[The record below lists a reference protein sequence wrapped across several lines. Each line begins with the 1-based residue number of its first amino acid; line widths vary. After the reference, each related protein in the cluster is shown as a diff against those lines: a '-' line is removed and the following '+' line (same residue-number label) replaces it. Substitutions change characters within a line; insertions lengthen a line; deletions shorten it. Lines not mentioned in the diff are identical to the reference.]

1 MAAELGRS
9 RDPMTGATGS
19 VLILAPAGRDA
30 RLAAAV
36 LDQAQIAACVCR
48 DVDDLVARL
57 SDNPAVVLLT
67 EHALTSELRA
77 RLRQWLAG
85 QPLWSDLPVVVLT
98 GHPPNSDK
106 KRSLAAML
114 AELGNVTVIDR
125 PMHRDVL
132 VTTVRAALRARGRQ
146 HQARELL
153 ARLEDAIRERDQ
165 FLAILSHE
173 LRNPL
178 GAIRNATEV
187 LARQGPAQAE
197 VSSPLAI
204 VDRQA
209 RHLARLVDDLL
220 DVARVTSGKIV
231 LRKTPCEL
239 GEVIE
244 RAARQLEQAVEHAHL
259 RMRVLPAPGPVMVEA
274 DPVRIEQVVGNLL
287 TNAVK
292 YTPPGGVVEVAV
304 EAEGSEASVRV
315 TDSGVGIAPEMLGSV
330 FKMFVQADRS
340 LDRSQG
346 GMGIGLTL
354 VRLLVELHGGKVE
367 AASAG
372 LGKGSTF
379 TVTLPLLAGAAEAV
393 PEAMAPRPSGPGRH
407 VLLVEDSADNREML
421 QVLLEMDGHR
431 VDVAADGLQAVERG
445 LALKP
450 DVAIID
456 IGLPGIDGYEVA
468 QRLRAH
474 LGERIVLVALTGYG
488 MPEDRLKASRAGFN
502 IHLIKPVGLPELEAA
517 LQT

>member
-1 MAAELGRS
+1 
-9 RDPMTGATGS
+9 MTEGTANVGA

-36 LDQAQIAACVCR
+36 LDRAEIQARICDSVAA
-48 DVDDLVARL
+48 LLAGL
-57 SDNPAVVLLT
+57 EEEPAAVLLT
-67 EHALTSELRA
+67 EHALMPELRA
-77 RLRQWLAG
+77 GLKRWLAG

-98 GHPPNSDK
+98 GHPPDSDK
-106 KRSLAAML
+106 KRLLAAIL

-125 PMHRDVL
+125 PMHREVL
-132 VTTVRAALRARGRQ
+132 LSSVRSALRARGRQ

-153 ARLEDAIRERDQ
+153 ARLEEAIRERDQ
-165 FLAILSHE
+165 FLAMLSHE

-187 LARQGPAQAE
+187 LSRQTPSQVE
-197 VSSPLAI
+197 VQRPLAI
-204 VDRQA
+204 VDRQV

-220 DVARVTSGKIV
+220 DVARVTSGKIA
-231 LRKTPCEL
+231 LKKAPCEL

-244 RAARQLEQAVEHAHL
+244 AAVRQLDPAIRHGELQLRVTRAV
-259 RMRVLPAPGPVMVEA
+259 GPVMVLA
-274 DPVRIEQVVGNLL
+274 DPVRIEQVVSNLL

-292 YTPPGGVVEVAV
+292 YTPPGGTVGISV
-304 EAEGSEASVRV
+304 EARGHDAIVRV
-315 TDSGVGIAPEMLGSV
+315 VDSGVGIAPEMLANV
-330 FKMFVQADRS
+330 FRLFVQADTS

-379 TVTLPLLAGAAEAV
+379 TVTLPLLASARAVAPEPAAV
-393 PEAMAPRPSGPGRH
+393 PHRGTGRH

-421 QVLLEMDGHR
+421 QALLEMDGHR

-450 DVAIID
+450 EVAIID

-468 QRLRAH
+468 QRLRAQ
-474 LGERIVLVALTGYG
+474 LGPQIVLVALTGYG
-488 MPEDRLKASRAGFN
+488 MPEDRMKATRAGFN
-502 IHLIKPVGLPELEAA
+502 AHLIKPVGLPELEAA
-517 LQT
+517 LQL

>member
-1 MAAELGRS
+1 
-9 RDPMTGATGS
+9 MTEGTDDTGC

-30 RLAAAV
+30 RLAASV
-36 LDQAQIAACVCR
+36 LDHEKIAACICQ

-57 SDNPAVVLLT
+57 TDDPSVVLLT
-67 EHALTSELRA
+67 EQALTSELRA
-77 RLRQWLAG
+77 RLKEWLAG

-106 KRSLAAML
+106 KRLLAAIL

-125 PMHRDVL
+125 PMHREVL
-132 VTTVRAALRARGRQ
+132 LTTVRAALRARGRQ

-153 ARLEDAIRERDQ
+153 ERLEETIRERDQ

-178 GAIRNATEV
+178 GAIRNASEV
-187 LARQGPAQAE
+187 LSRQAPSRAD
-197 VSSPLAI
+197 VMNPLAI

-209 RHLARLVDDLL
+209 RHLGRLVDDLL

-231 LRKTPCEL
+231 LQKSPCEL

-244 RAARQLEQAVEHAHL
+244 RAARQLEQAVAQGQLQL
-259 RMRVLPAPGPVMVEA
+259 RVKAAPGPVMVDA
-274 DPVRIEQVVGNLL
+274 DPVRIEQIVSNLL

-292 YTPPGGVVEVAV
+292 YTPPGGTLEVAV
-304 EAEGSEASVRV
+304 ESRGRDAIVRV
-315 TDSGVGIAPEMLGSV
+315 TDSGVGLAPEMLGTV

-379 TVTLPLLAGAAEAV
+379 TVTLPLLAGAGDAVAEATISKQ
-393 PEAMAPRPSGPGRH
+393 SGPGRH

-445 LALKP
+445 IALKP

-468 QRLRAH
+468 QRLRAQ
-474 LGERIVLVALTGYG
+474 LGERIILVALTGYG
-488 MPEDRLKASRAGFN
+488 MPEDRMKASRAGFN
-502 IHLIKPVGLPELEAA
+502 VHLIKPVALPELEAA
-517 LQT
+517 LQL

>member
-1 MAAELGRS
+1 MS
-9 RDPMTGATGS
+9 PQATSAGT

-30 RLAAAV
+30 RLAASV
-36 LDQAQIAACVCR
+36 LEQADIRARVCEDVEELVSGPPEAPAA
-48 DVDDLVARL
+48 L
-57 SDNPAVVLLT
+57 LLT
-67 EHALTSELRA
+67 EHALTTQLRGQ
-77 RLRQWLAG
+77 LKSWLSR

-98 GHPPNSDK
+98 GHPAGSDK
-106 KRSLAAML
+106 KRLLAAIL

-125 PMHRDVL
+125 PMHREVL
-132 VTTVRAALRARGRQ
+132 VSTVRAALRARGRQ

-153 ARLEDAIRERDQ
+153 ERLEEAIRDRDQ
-165 FLAILSHE
+165 FLAMLSHE

-187 LARQGPAQAE
+187 LCRQSPPPQVE
-197 VSSPLAI
+197 RPLAI

-209 RHLARLVDDLL
+209 KHLGRLVDDLL
-220 DVARVTSGKIV
+220 DVARVTSGKIA
-231 LRKTPCEL
+231 LQKTRCEL
-239 GEVIE
+239 GEIVE
-244 RAARQLEQAVEHAHL
+244 RAARQLERAIEQGQLKLHIKRL
-259 RMRVLPAPGPVMVEA
+259 SGPVLVEA
-274 DPVRIEQVVGNLL
+274 DPVRIEQVVSNLL

-292 YTPPGGVVEVAV
+292 YTPRGGTVEVTVQAQGQDGV
-304 EAEGSEASVRV
+304 IRIA
-315 TDSGVGIAPEMLGSV
+315 DSGVGIAPEMLANV

-379 TVTLPLLAGAAEAV
+379 TVTLPLLASAGASASEQAV
-393 PEAMAPRPSGPGRH
+393 SRPAAVGRH
-407 VLLVEDSADNREML
+407 VLLVEDNVDNREML
-421 QVLLEMDGHR
+421 QALLEMDGHR
-431 VDVAADGLQAVERG
+431 VETAADGLQAVQRG
-445 LALKP
+445 LDLKP

-468 QRLRAH
+468 QRLRAE
-474 LGERIVLVALTGYG
+474 LGDRVVLVALRPATAC
-488 MPEDRLKASRAGFN
+488 PKIARRRPRPAS
-502 IHLIKPVGLPELEAA
+502 
-517 LQT
+517 TCT

>member
-1 MAAELGRS
+1 MTDHAEKFG
-9 RDPMTGATGS
+9 

-30 RLAAAV
+30 RLAATV
-36 LDQAQIAACVCR
+36 LQQAEIQASVCA
-48 DVDDLVARL
+48 DVDALMARL
-57 SDNPAVVLLT
+57 AGEPAALLLT
-67 EHALTSELRA
+67 EHALTPELRA
-77 RLRQWLAG
+77 RLKEWLSA

-98 GHPPNSDK
+98 GHPPDSDK
-106 KRSLAAML
+106 NRLVAAVLAD
-114 AELGNVTVIDR
+114 LGNVTVIDR
-125 PMHRDVL
+125 PLHRQVL
-132 VTTVRAALRARGRQ
+132 VSTIRAALRARGRQ

-153 ARLEDAIRERDQ
+153 ARLEEAIRERDQ
-165 FLAILSHE
+165 FLAMLSHE

-178 GAIRNATEV
+178 GAIRNAAEV
-187 LARQGPAQAE
+187 LSRHASAE
-197 VSSPLAI
+197 EELQRPLMI
-204 VDRQA
+204 VERQA
-209 RHLARLVDDLL
+209 KHLGRLVDDLL
-220 DVARVTSGKIV
+220 DVARVTSGKIA
-231 LRKTPCEL
+231 LQKTRCEL
-239 GEVIE
+239 GEVVD
-244 RAARQLEQAVEHAHL
+244 RAARQLEQAIEHSHVRL
-259 RMRVLPAPGPVMVEA
+259 KVKLVSRPALVHA
-274 DPVRIEQVVGNLL
+274 DPVRMEQVVSNLL

-292 YTPPGGVVEVAV
+292 YTPPGGTVEVTV
-304 EAEGSEASVRV
+304 ETRGHRAIVRIA
-315 TDSGVGIAPEMLGSV
+315 DSGVGIAPDMLGNV

-379 TVTLPLLAGAAEAV
+379 TVTLPLLADSNVAV
-393 PEAMAPRPSGPGRH
+393 PEKAAAPLTATGRH

-421 QVLLEMDGHR
+421 QALLEMDGHR

-450 DVAIID
+450 EVAIID

-468 QRLRAH
+468 QRLRAN
-474 LGERIVLVALTGYG
+474 LGEGIVLVALTGYG

-502 IHLIKPVGLPELEAA
+502 AHLIKPVGLPELEAA
-517 LQT
+517 LQL